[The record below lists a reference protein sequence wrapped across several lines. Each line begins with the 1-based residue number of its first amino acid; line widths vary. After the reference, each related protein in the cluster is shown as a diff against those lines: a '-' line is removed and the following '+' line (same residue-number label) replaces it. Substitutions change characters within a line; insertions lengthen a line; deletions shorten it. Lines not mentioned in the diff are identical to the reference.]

1 MLHLAYRRQGQP
13 RIQLTTC
20 RETMKD
26 YYTRQ
31 DYEAAAGYIGDRSQV
46 KPRVGL
52 ILGSGL
58 NALAEAVESAD
69 VFSYAEIPNFPKP
82 SVEGHAGRLILGQ
95 LEGQPVVVMQG
106 RVHFYEGYPIQQV
119 VFPVRVMQVLGI
131 QLLIVTNA
139 AGGLNPDFR
148 PGELMLISDHLNMMG
163 MTGNNPLFGPNDPT
177 LGPRFPDMSQA
188 YDPELRHIA
197 RLVADEESL
206 PLQEGVYAGLAGP
219 SFETPAEIRFLRLI
233 GADAVGMSTVPEVTV
248 ARHGRIRVLGVS
260 GISNVAIDVPAQGQE
275 ASHEEVLAVGQQM
288 VPRLTTLVRGV
299 LARLPA
305 A

>member
-1 MLHLAYRRQGQP
+1 VRR
-13 RIQLTTC
+13 
-20 RETMKD
+20 
-26 YYTRQ
+26 
-31 DYEAAAGYIGDRSQV
+31 DYEEAADHIRTRTQV

-58 NALAEAVESAD
+58 NPLAEAVESAD
-69 VFSYAEIPNFPKP
+69 VMPYDEIPNFPRP
-82 SVEGHAGRLILGQ
+82 GVEGHVGQ
-95 LEGQPVVVMQG
+95 LVMGQLQQQPVIVMQG

-131 QLLIVTNA
+131 QFLIVTNA
-139 AGGLNPDFR
+139 AGGLNPDFY
-148 PGELMLISDHLNMMG
+148 PGELMLISDHLNLMG

-197 RLVADEESL
+197 RQVAQEEDI

-248 ARHGRIRVLGVS
+248 ARHGRIRVLGIS
-260 GISNVAIDVPAQGQE
+260 GISNVAIAMPTDGQE
-275 ASHEEVLAVGQQM
+275 ASHEEVLAAGRQI
-288 VPRLTTLVRGV
+288 VPRLTDLICGV
-299 LARLPA
+299 LARLPVG
-305 A
+305 